1 MRRCAPHD
9 TLTVWVTGATQARA
23 IFLNEKVDPF
33 DADLTDEIR
42 DKCWLDGCVCM
53 CVCDVIPLHMPIV
66 SHCCTRSASC
76 DGVITQIVPGVTF

>member
-1 MRRCAPHD
+1 LRRCAPHD

-42 DKCWLDGCVCM
+42 DKCWLDGCVCV
-53 CVCDVIPLHMPIV
+53 CVCVMSPTPHAHRLSLLHQERFV
-66 SHCCTRSASC
+66 
-76 DGVITQIVPGVTF
+76 